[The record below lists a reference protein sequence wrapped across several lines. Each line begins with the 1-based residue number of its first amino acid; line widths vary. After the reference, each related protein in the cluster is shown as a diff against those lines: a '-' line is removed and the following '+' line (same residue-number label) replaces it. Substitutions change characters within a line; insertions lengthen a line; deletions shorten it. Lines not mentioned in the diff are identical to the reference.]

1 MRDSIRKTRRG
12 SRRFVSLLA
21 TGVLLLVAW
30 VLATNTVFGPAD
42 TADPEAVEPT
52 AVIETATEFETA
64 ISKSRKADALERIAS
79 SSDETAMSEEKP
91 APVAELT
98 HPVVVAGVAPSMGG
112 TETLLSP
119 YPGLPVGGAGDQIG
133 GPSGSAA
140 AHASAP
146 GGHSAAAAAPWLC
159 GVQIVRANHHRGRD
173 PEALDL
179 LIHSL
184 APCERTPIFRVLNPP
199 QDCRSRAPIQSPSP
213 LRSRPGDSR
222 ARQAPA
228 GSLPRADGPAS
239 PA

>member
-21 TGVLLLVAW
+21 TGVLLLAAW

-42 TADPEAVEPT
+42 PGAVEPT

-91 APVAELT
+91 APDAELT

-119 YPGLPVGGAGDQIG
+119 TLVSRSVEPATE
-133 GPSGSAA
+133 SA
-140 AHASAP
+140 
-146 GGHSAAAAAPWLC
+146 
-159 GVQIVRANHHRGRD
+159 
-173 PEALDL
+173 DL
-179 LIHSL
+179 LVPL
-184 APCERTPIFRVLNPP
+184 PRTRPRLVAI
-199 QDCRSRAPIQSPSP
+199 P
-213 LRSRPGDSR
+213 LPRPRPGFAESKLSGR
-222 ARQAPA
+222 TITEAEIQKH
-228 GSLPRADGPAS
+228 STY
-239 PA
+239 

>member
-21 TGVLLLVAW
+21 TGVLLLAAW
-30 VLATNTVFGPAD
+30 VLATNTVFGP
-42 TADPEAVEPT
+42 ADPEAVEPT

-119 YPGLPVGGAGDQIG
+119 ALVSRSVEPATE
-133 GPSGSAA
+133 SA
-140 AHASAP
+140 
-146 GGHSAAAAAPWLC
+146 
-159 GVQIVRANHHRGRD
+159 
-173 PEALDL
+173 DL
-179 LIHSL
+179 LVPL
-184 APCERTPIFRVLNPP
+184 PRTRPRLVAI
-199 QDCRSRAPIQSPSP
+199 P
-213 LRSRPGDSR
+213 LPRPRPGFAESKLSGR
-222 ARQAPA
+222 TITEAEIQKH
-228 GSLPRADGPAS
+228 STY
-239 PA
+239 

>member
-21 TGVLLLVAW
+21 TGVLLLAAW

-119 YPGLPVGGAGDQIG
+119 TLVSRSVEPAPE
-133 GPSGSAA
+133 SA
-140 AHASAP
+140 
-146 GGHSAAAAAPWLC
+146 
-159 GVQIVRANHHRGRD
+159 
-173 PEALDL
+173 DL
-179 LIHSL
+179 LVPL
-184 APCERTPIFRVLNPP
+184 PRTRPRLVAI
-199 QDCRSRAPIQSPSP
+199 P
-213 LRSRPGDSR
+213 LPRPRPGFAESKLSGR
-222 ARQAPA
+222 TITEAEIQKH
-228 GSLPRADGPAS
+228 STY
-239 PA
+239 